1 MPAAS
6 ARRQCWHQWELLHKP
21 IYRGSDIVSHADN
34 STMASLFYIEII
46 TILLYNYINVSGSPR
61 AGQGP
66 RDLTICIDFMIEIF
80 SSINCFH
87 SFTSVPIGYLYF
99 PVSHIIMQGNHK
111 SINAFSRTIVIMMI
125 RSWFTNIWL
134 IWIAKLNY
142 PQHC

>member
-6 ARRQCWHQWELLHKP
+6 ARRQCWHQSELLLSL

-34 STMASLFYIEII
+34 HTMASLFYIEII

-61 AGQGP
+61 AGRG
-66 RDLTICIDFMIEIF
+66 LTAQTIRIDFMIEIF
-80 SSINCFH
+80 SSVTCFH
-87 SFTSVPIGYLYF
+87 SFTTVPIGYLYF

-111 SINAFSRTIVIMMI
+111 SINVFSRTIVIMMI